1 MASKKNIEMRALST
15 EELEQELAASVSQ
28 YHKLTITHSVTDVEN
43 TNTIKES
50 RRDIAR
56 IKTELRSRELAA
68 CSPEEL
74 AKRSKIR
81 ARRRKK
87 F

>member
-1 MASKKNIEMRALST
+1 MASKKNIEIRALSI
-15 EELEQELAASVSQ
+15 EELEQELNASISQ
-28 YHKLTITHSVTDVEN
+28 YHKLTMTHSVTDVEN

-56 IKTELRSRELAA
+56 IKTELRARELAG

-74 AKRSKIR
+74 ANRSKIR
-81 ARRRKK
+81 ARRSKK